1 MYRVDKILGPLQ
13 TFSFPQLFVMTT
25 EKKKNRERESEMSS
39 RPGF

>member
-25 EKKKNRERESEMSS
+25 EKKNRERESEMSS